1 MCAADLCSI
10 HRQFHVNY
18 CLYAWRETAI
28 TVPTLDTILWN
39 GISSSINLKKK
50 KKKRKKRTR

>member
-39 GISSSINLKKK
+39 GISSSINLK
-50 KKKRKKRTR
+50 